1 MISTSGFQ
9 EVVGGKVEWTGFG
22 RERKEKN
29 QKDSSGNSF
38 KEFCCEGEQR
48 CRMDAGGRNELKR
61 GTPRPP
67 DITAC
72 LQADGKDQ

>member
-1 MISTSGFQ
+1 MLSGR
-9 EVVGGKVEWTGFG
+9 FG
-22 RERKEKN
+22 RERKQKN

-38 KEFCCEGEQR
+38 KEFCYKEEQR
-48 CRMDAGGRNELKR
+48 CRMDAGGRNEVKR
-61 GTPRPP
+61 GTVFFVIR